1 MVAEYALRAQ
11 TGETCHYR
19 VMSAGIEAKPQFVH
33 PVVRARLVLKGADP
47 GTHVQQ
53 RLTSTLMEQASLII
67 AMGTDHQAHIEQA
80 FRRRVPLF
88 NHVAMRME
96 TSILDLHE
104 ALPDWELDLE
114 RARAYVEEVVD
125 HIWGATPALI
135 ARLPQFL

>member
-1 MVAEYALRAQ
+1 MSDSRSGVPSILFVCTGNIFRSMVAEYALRAQ
-11 TGETCHYR
+11 LGETCHYR
-19 VMSAGIEAKPQFVH
+19 VMF
-33 PVVRARLVLKGADP
+33 
-47 GTHVQQ
+47 
-53 RLTSTLMEQASLII
+53 EQV
-67 AMGTDHQAHIEQA
+67 

-114 RARAYVEEVVD
+114 RARAYVEGVVNY
-125 HIWGATPALI
+125 IWGATPALI